1 MGWQIQVSENE
12 QLVFAGESDPPVE
25 LGRQADRS
33 ETPYSLKQI
42 DDNWRVVIAPLEEHN
57 VSRRHALVETAPEKC
72 VRITNLSTQQPVS
85 LVDSSDIPPHDS
97 CVAPLPVTF
106 TVGNKTIRIQENE
119 ADDVPLRSLEEAAS
133 PPGRPSVTL
142 ATVSAPTAG
151 QAALESPHRRLQR
164 LLAYF
169 HSPTYTSAFL

>member
-1 MGWQIQVSENE
+1 MEASNRTPLRSPSRPEPAYSWLAPPCSVSAKGSRQVWNGSAPACEHNEGSLRLRTMGWQIQVSENQ

-42 DDNWRVVIAPLEEHN
+42 DDHWRVVIAPLEEHN

-72 VRITNLSTQQPVS
+72 VRITNLSTQQPVR
-85 LVDSSDIPPHDS
+85 LIDSSDLPPHDS

-106 TVGNKTIRIQENE
+106 TVGNKTIRIQEN
-119 ADDVPLRSLEEAAS
+119 
-133 PPGRPSVTL
+133 
-142 ATVSAPTAG
+142 
-151 QAALESPHRRLQR
+151 
-164 LLAYF
+164 
-169 HSPTYTSAFL
+169 